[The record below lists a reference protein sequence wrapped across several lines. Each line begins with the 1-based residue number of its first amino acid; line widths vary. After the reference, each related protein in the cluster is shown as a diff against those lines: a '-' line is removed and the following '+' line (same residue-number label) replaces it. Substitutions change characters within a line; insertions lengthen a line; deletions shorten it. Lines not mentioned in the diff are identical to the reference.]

1 MPSTRAIINRFTP
14 VSGNSP
20 QVVILCC
27 DRVVSIIHNMQKNKR
42 SLIIAVMIVGVAL
55 TLTLLLIFTR
65 DGNKVEEVAENDIT
79 ETVTKDPDETSEAE
93 QTAIYTIEYSVSWS
107 TSTHPDTLPPGAH
120 VSPIVIVSHMNE
132 NDLFASGTTS
142 TDGIEIM
149 AETGATE
156 VLAGEIGDNA
166 SILNFVIGTRIDTP
180 GSNTLELE
188 LDQDHSLLSAV
199 SMLAPSPDW
208 FVARNSVELFK
219 DGQWLE
225 TIELTMEPYDAGTD
239 SETTFTAI
247 DLDTSPAKTISPPV
261 DSVFINAADEND
273 FATIT
278 ITKNSP

>member
-1 MPSTRAIINRFTP
+1 M
-14 VSGNSP
+14 
-20 QVVILCC
+20 
-27 DRVVSIIHNMQKNKR
+27 SIIQNMQKNKR

-55 TLTLLLIFTR
+55 MIILLFIFTR
-65 DGNKVEEVAENDIT
+65 GDNQAEEVAKNAIT
-79 ETVTKDPDETSEAE
+79 ETNTKDLHETSKAE
-93 QTAIYTIEYSVSWS
+93 QTAIYKIEYDVPWS

-120 VSPIVIVSHMNE
+120 VSPIVVVSHMNE
-132 NDLFASGTTS
+132 NDLFASGTAA

-156 VLAGEIGDNA
+156 VLAGEIGDNS
-166 SILNFVIGTRIDTP
+166 SILSSVIGTRIDVP

-188 LDQDHSLLSAV
+188 LDQDYSLLSAV

-208 FVARNSVELFK
+208 FVATNSVELFK

-239 SETTFTAI
+239 SETTFTVI
-247 DLDTSPAKTISPPV
+247 DLDTSPPETIGPPV

-278 ITKNSP
+278 ITKI